1 MKFYVYHYNTEG
13 NLFLNLMLLLSVQTE
28 FVMVK
33 FFTNKQLH
41 TSSSSIFNLSNKVFL
56 NNEVIDTIKAI
67 SVIPFQN
74 IFYKY
79 DVKL

>member
-41 TSSSSIFNLSNKVFL
+41 TSSSSIFNLS
-56 NNEVIDTIKAI
+56 
-67 SVIPFQN
+67 
-74 IFYKY
+74 KY
-79 DVKL
+79 S